1 MDRRPRLVMRV
12 SSTAGEF
19 RPEGAGPWTIGRSVA
34 CAWVLADPSVSRLH
48 ARLERAAG
56 GWRVHDEES
65 ANGIRVDGIRSA
77 SVDLVDGM
85 RLSFGDVV
93 VDCSLT
99 DVADIAAEDA
109 SAVARLDE
117 VARLMRRLT
126 AFGDEDAFLADVVD
140 AAVRLVSAE
149 RGFVIAMTKAGMEVR
164 AARNLAEDDR
174 RGPEFDVSWSI
185 AVRAGLRGEAL
196 LLVDAGADGA
206 FSSSASVE
214 ALKLRSVV
222 AVPIRVPGSVLG
234 VLYLDHRGGAGRF
247 SSDDLVVL
255 EVLAHQA
262 GVVIDRGRRGRTA
275 AGDSA
280 SNGAERDA
288 PPVLVGTSR
297 AIETVR
303 ERIAK
308 IAASDHPVLVTGE
321 SGVGKDVVARLIRAG
336 GPRASGPW
344 VPVNVATLPESLIES
359 ELFGHV
365 RGAFTGADR
374 ARTGLIEAAS
384 GGTLF
389 LDEVEAMSPALQ
401 ARLLRALESGEIR
414 PVGASKSRKVDVR
427 VIAATN
433 VDLSRLVADGA
444 FREDLWY
451 RLRVLT
457 LDVPPLRDRR
467 DDVPELVRHFLVKWG
482 KPLLR
487 VDDAALA
494 LLREAPWRGNVRELE
509 NEIRRLAA
517 TVEGRIAPS
526 DLSDAVRDRPE
537 AEEGAIDLVGLVAGI
552 EIREIR
558 RAMAEA
564 RGNKSR
570 AADRLGITRFALQ
583 RKMEK
588 YGLVE
593 AGESDA

>member
-1 MDRRPRLVMRV
+1 M
-12 SSTAGEF
+12 
-19 RPEGAGPWTIGRSVA
+19 
-34 CAWVLADPSVSRLH
+34 
-48 ARLERAAG
+48 
-56 GWRVHDEES
+56 
-65 ANGIRVDGIRSA
+65 
-77 SVDLVDGM
+77 
-85 RLSFGDVV
+85 
-93 VDCSLT
+93 
-99 DVADIAAEDA
+99 
-109 SAVARLDE
+109 
-117 VARLMRRLT
+117 
-126 AFGDEDAFLADVVD
+126 
-140 AAVRLVSAE
+140 
-149 RGFVIAMTKAGMEVR
+149 
-164 AARNLAEDDR
+164 
-174 RGPEFDVSWSI
+174 
-185 AVRAGLRGEAL
+185 
-196 LLVDAGADGA
+196 
-206 FSSSASVE
+206 
-214 ALKLRSVV
+214 
-222 AVPIRVPGSVLG
+222 
-234 VLYLDHRGGAGRF
+234 
-247 SSDDLVVL
+247 
-255 EVLAHQA
+255 
-262 GVVIDRGRRGRTA
+262 
-275 AGDSA
+275 
-280 SNGAERDA
+280 
-288 PPVLVGTSR
+288 
-297 AIETVR
+297 ETVR

-494 LLREAPWRGNVRELE
+494 DHPAWRSLREEQLVWLDLE
-509 NEIRRLAA
+509 NEPARLVASARAGVAAMPEDLGSLRRLSLALIERGESRA
-517 TVEGRIAPS
+517 
-526 DLSDAVRDRPE
+526 E
-537 AEEGAIDLVGLVAGI
+537 AEEGVALVRRTLEIAPGNGFAHAALARGLLKLGLRDEAMAEFRRALELEPASEAI
-552 EIREIR
+552 
-558 RAMAEA
+558 RAMAEE
-564 RGNKSR
+564 
-570 AADRLGITRFALQ
+570 AANAEVPPMPAAEPAPGPPPAPLR
-583 RKMEK
+583 
-588 YGLVE
+588 
-593 AGESDA
+593 

>member
-1 MDRRPRLVMRV
+1 MRA
-12 SSTAGEF
+12 SSTSDVF

-34 CAWVLADPSVSRLH
+34 CAWVLTDPSVSRLH
-48 ARLERAAG
+48 ARLERAPG
-56 GWRVHDEES
+56 GWRLFDEES
-65 ANGIRVDGIRSA
+65 ANGTRVDGSA
-77 SVDLVDGM
+77 IEYVDLVDG
-85 RLSFGDVV
+85 LQLALGDVV
-93 VDCSLT
+93 VDCALT
-99 DVADIAAEDA
+99 EVADATDDEA
-109 SAVARLDE
+109 SAAARLDE

-126 AFGDEDAFLADVVD
+126 LFDDEDAFLSDVVD
-140 AAVRLVSAE
+140 AAVRLVAAE
-149 RGFVIAMTKAGMEVR
+149 RGFVITTTKSGMEVR
-164 AARNLAEDDR
+164 ASRNLAEEDR

-206 FSSSASVE
+206 FASSASVE

-222 AVPIRVPGSVLG
+222 AVPIRAPGGVLG
-234 VLYLDHRGGAGRF
+234 VLFLDHRGGAGRF

-262 GVVIDRGRRGRTA
+262 GVVIDRGRRGRA
-275 AGDSA
+275 ASPPSA
-280 SNGAERDA
+280 SNADSREA
-288 PPVLVGTSR
+288 PPLLVGTSAAMESVR
-297 AIETVR
+297 A
-303 ERIAK
+303 RIAK

-336 GPRASGPW
+336 GARASGPW
-344 VPVNVATLPESLIES
+344 IPVNVATLPESLIES

-414 PVGASKSRKVDVR
+414 PVGASKARRVDVR

-433 VDLSRLVADGA
+433 VDLARLVAAGT

-457 LDVPPLRDRR
+457 VEVPPLRERR

-487 VDDAALA
+487 VDDEAMT

-517 TVEGRIAPS
+517 TVEGRIAPN
-526 DLSDAVRDRPE
+526 DVSDAVRGETRAE
-537 AEEGAIDLVGLVAGI
+537 AGAVDLVDLVAGI